1 MTTNHITTTTFFKW
15 SPFFRIILHLSLLLL
30 IQFYRYSSFKIWPHK
45 QQAAQMRPNNSSQS
59 NRQIKNEQHKLYHS
73 TNALLQTHCPH
84 LLCNTQKQIENLC
97 YLVLF
102 PWKNVFLRAIWKIQ
116 KHYKEDSMVW
126 MSTNV
131 WATVCLLIP
140 GPEIS
145 LGRYT
150 LTQADTQIESDH
162 G

>member
-84 LLCNTQKQIENLC
+84 LLCNTQKQIENLW

-102 PWKNVFLRAIWKIQ
+102 PWKNVFWMNGSTTKWIWDFICYVKW
-116 KHYKEDSMVW
+116 K
-126 MSTNV
+126 
-131 WATVCLLIP
+131 
-140 GPEIS
+140 
-145 LGRYT
+145 
-150 LTQADTQIESDH
+150 TQIFCSSLFVAYSFRLDSH
-162 G
+162 WWRYLYHYRGWTLF